1 MLCCMRTTL
10 SLDKD
15 VAAALER
22 LRKVR
27 KATLKQLV
35 NDALRRGLGQMT
47 TAPAPPRR
55 PFRTRAVSLGRCLV
69 GNVENISEV
78 LAVAEGETFK

>member
-1 MLCCMRTTL
+1 MRTTL

-22 LRKVR
+22 LRQSRNASFKEV
-27 KATLKQLV
+27 V
-35 NDALRRGLGQMT
+35 NDALRRGLEQMAT
-47 TAPAPPRR
+47 PPPPSRR
-55 PFRTRAVSLGRCLV
+55 RFRTRAVSLGRCFV
-69 GNVENISEV
+69 GNVDNIAEV